1 MWSQIFIVISL
12 LLHTIRNFMWGWK
25 IPQPD
30 FTQICHVDQ
39 HKIENVSFTLY
50 IATLFTIGNGPIFGY
65 EILLKFS

>member
-1 MWSQIFIVISL
+1 
-12 LLHTIRNFMWGWK
+12 MWGRK

-50 IATLFTIGNGPIFGY
+50 IATLFTIDNGPIFGY
-65 EILLKFS
+65 EILLKFR